1 MDRHE
6 VNASLPTIDIK
17 GKAYVTVDSRIEA
30 FWQVYPNGAIRTEL
44 VSDDDGRCVF
54 KASVFSVFDERE
66 PMATGYAFEVQSASN
81 INKTSYLE
89 NCETSAVGRAL
100 GFLGIGSNGSI
111 ASADEVQAAIS
122 KQTDTCSPKTKKA
135 PKKAPE
141 KPSAAKERLW
151 NACKAKAGKD
161 GIDAKQYLANLMKRD
176 DWEDN
181 DEAYTRLAFE
191 IEASL

>member
-1 MDRHE
+1 MRETLTRSE
-6 VNASLPTIDIK
+6 VNASLPTVDIK
-17 GKAYVTVDSRIEA
+17 GKPYVTVDSRVEA
-30 FWQVYPNGAIRTEL
+30 FRQLYQNGSIVTEL
-44 VSDDDGRCVF
+44 VSDDGNRCVF
-54 KASVFSVFDERE
+54 KASVHDDDGRLI
-66 PMATGYAFEVQSASN
+66 ATGHAFEVQSTSY
-81 INKTSYLE
+81 INKTSYIE

-122 KQTDTCSPKTKKA
+122 QQTGKA
-135 PKKAPE
+135 KKAPE
-141 KPSAAKERLW
+141 KPTAAKERLW
-151 NACKAKAGKD
+151 NACKAKAAKD